1 MEMLVLKLPGHSRYD
16 HSNINQR
23 KDYSWPGGKRLAF
36 YIACNVEHFAFGTGL
51 GADPAHRQG
60 QNTRNYAWRDYGNRI
75 GQWRLFEILDELKLP
90 ASILLN
96 STVCTYYPDMI
107 EKVKQRGDDIIC
119 HGRTTGEIHTPFW
132 EDDEARVIRECTELI
147 EKSVGVRPTGWMGP
161 AALESKVTPDLLK
174 EAGYTHLLDWPVDDQ
189 PIWMRTR
196 SGPLLSIPYPSELND
211 FGTLL
216 ARDHTGRQFADMIV
230 DQFEQML
237 EQSER
242 HPLVCSIS
250 LHGFVVGQPFRL
262 KPLKQAITHCAQ
274 HRLKDRVWYT
284 TAGDI
289 AKYCFTLPADLFPGG
304 EEIAQTK
311 KTTK

>member
-1 MEMLVLKLPGHSRYD
+1 MLKLPGHSRYD

-23 KDYSWPGGKRLAF
+23 KDYSWPEGKRLAF

-107 EKVKQRGDDIIC
+107 EKIKQRGDDIIC

-132 EDDEARVIRECTELI
+132 EEDEARVIQECTRTNRKIYRRTPYWLDGPSSARI
-147 EKSVGVRPTGWMGP
+147 KSYT
-161 AALESKVTPDLLK
+161 DLLK
-174 EAGYTHLLDWPVDDQ
+174 EAGYTHLLDWPADDQ

-196 SGPLLSIPYPSELND
+196 SGPLLSIPYPVELND

-230 DQFEQML
+230 DQFDQML

-274 HRLKDRVWYT
+274 HRLKERVWYT
-284 TAGDI
+284 TASDI
-289 AKYCFTLPADLFPGG
+289 AEVLLQIAGRSFPRR
-304 EEIAQTK
+304 
-311 KTTK
+311 